1 MRRGEWYWL
10 ELMACCWYWQAAREC
25 ISQTNA
31 HRFNTEIFLENIE
44 NQCEIEKPLHVLRSH
59 LFGWSGVSI
68 FPPSS
73 CCCSSELRLL
83 VVFTSTLRQQRPRR
97 PSCSCKNITIFS
109 SESLPQVL
117 SAITL
122 GSFYQ
127 IIIDIN
133 QCVGIRENTVCT
145 NPFPKKLDLKEK
157 LRFGVKNGLSEE
169 ERMIASD

>member
-1 MRRGEWYWL
+1 MMMMMKQWYWL

-44 NQCEIEKPLHVLRSH
+44 NQFEIKKTFMSFDHIFLVGQVSQFSPQALVVVRRNCGCWLFSH
-59 LFGWSGVSI
+59 RRCG
-68 FPPSS
+68 
-73 CCCSSELRLL
+73 SSE
-83 VVFTSTLRQQRPRR
+83 SR

-145 NPFPKKLDLKEK
+145 NPFPKNLT
-157 LRFGVKNGLSEE
+157 
-169 ERMIASD
+169 